1 MPKYRVWGSYNH
13 TVWTVIE
20 ADSEND
26 AWDKAEDLW
35 DQSCWKYQEPGGEIN
50 IDNVDEEKNY
60 D

>member
-13 TVWTVIE
+13 VVWTVIE

-26 AWDKAEDLW
+26 AWDKTDDLLW
-35 DQSCWKYQEPGGEIN
+35 DHSDWDFGPGGVIH
-50 IDNVDEEKNY
+50 VDTVEEY

>member
-13 TVWTVIE
+13 VVWTIIE

-35 DQSCWKYQEPGGEIN
+35 DQSSWEYQEPGGEIN
-50 IDNVDEEKNY
+50 IDNVEEY